1 MVKIHRLKIFER
13 NTNPSLLTE
22 QITNNKINILLN
34 DPNLDDEADKNNL
47 RKQTVNTLKDDL
59 KDSLEE
65 AFNRSNIPKEQTNRF
80 SVVFYN

>member
-1 MVKIHRLKIFER
+1 MLKIHILKIFEI
-13 NTNPSLLTE
+13 NTNPSLLNE
-22 QITNNKINILLN
+22 KITNNKINILLN
-34 DPNLDDEADKNNL
+34 DSNLDDEADKDNL
-47 RKQTVNTLKDDL
+47 RKQIVNTFKDDL